1 MWDASQKQCIF
12 LTFNFL
18 FLLPPP
24 LIFLRLNNKA
34 EKTTI
39 LPLSATHSD
48 LLCRTPS
55 LYLRLGFEKAGAQIA
70 ESLNMWRQIWD
81 GVLRS
86 RPPTTITLTDNELK
100 LTSRTFDFHASQH
113 ILMHSAKPAVCQWWL
128 IKSVHAEWRFKCVF
142 KCVACTH

>member
-1 MWDASQKQCIF
+1 MLPRNSVYFLHLIF
-12 LTFNFL
+12 FSYF
-18 FLLPPP
+18 FP

-81 GVLRS
+81 GGGVLRS